1 MTSRTRFRAVV
12 ALLIAAGAICAAAG
26 DARAEDKVSLRLNL
40 AEGKTYNLKMTAQ
53 QKISQTIQ
61 GRKVDMDQTLGMG
74 YSFAVTDVDANG
86 AISAKVTYDSVL
98 FRQKGPTGTVEYDSA
113 HPTAT
118 VNPMAKAF
126 AAQLGQ
132 SFSLTLTPEG
142 RITKVEGVDK
152 LFDHVLQSMDIPAGP
167 QRDAL
172 ENSLKQQFGD
182 QAMQDSME
190 QLTAIYPDEPVDI
203 GDSWNRKVTMS
214 KGFPM
219 QLENTWTLKSRK
231 DGQATIDVKSKISS
245 NANAG
250 PIKMGPVSLKYD
262 FSGQQQG
269 QFVLDEATGWTV
281 SAKTTQKLTG
291 KVNVTGAP
299 GMPAGMSWPITIE
312 STITLESPGE

>member
-12 ALLIAAGAICAAAG
+12 VLLIAAGAICAAAG
-26 DARAEDKVSLRLNL
+26 VARAEKVSLRLKL

-53 QKISQTIQ
+53 QKISQTIG

-74 YSFAVTDVDANG
+74 YSFAVTDVDAEG
-86 AISAKVTYDSVL
+86 TISAKVTYDSVL

-113 HPTAT
+113 HPTET

-132 SFSLTLTPEG
+132 SFTLALTPEG

-152 LFDHVLQSMDIPAGP
+152 LFAHVLRSMDIPAGP

-172 ENSLKQQFGD
+172 EKSPKQQFGD

-190 QLTAIYPDEPVDI
+190 QLTAIYPDGPVDV
-203 GDSWNRKVTMS
+203 GDSWERKVTMA

-219 QLENTWTLKSRK
+219 QLENTWQLKSRK
-231 DGQATIDVKSKISS
+231 DGRATIDVKSKISS
-245 NANAG
+245 NANAD
-250 PIKMGPVSLKYD
+250 PISMGPVSLKYD
-262 FSGQQQG
+262 FTGDQKG
-269 QFVLDEATGWTV
+269 ELVLDEATGWTV

-291 KVNVTGAP
+291 KVNVKGAP

-312 STITLESPGE
+312 STITLESSDE